1 MQTNSGDNKIQY
13 WNIWDI
19 VHAILLIFISA
30 FILYILG
37 LVIQNI
43 TPFQIPEPLIAAIN
57 SSISTCCGAIYLLRS
72 YPLDYSLSNLKRYN
86 VKKLL
91 FAGFG
96 GGVILSAINFPY
108 KTIFEKQEI
117 TAKLFIDIET
127 GKIYTIILLLFTVV
141 ITPVVEELFLRAGV
155 YRILKNKFNTNWGY
169 IVTALLFA
177 IMHKPSI
184 PQATKFILS
193 SLILTYI
200 YEKTNSVET
209 SIIAHSMWNMSFFA
223 AIYIYDAGP
232 IIQ

>member
-1 MQTNSGDNKIQY
+1 MQTNSNENKIQY

-19 VHAILLIFISA
+19 VHAIILIFISA
-30 FILYILG
+30 FALYILG

-43 TPFQIPEPLIAAIN
+43 TPFQIPEQLIAGIN
-57 SSISTCCGAIYLLRS
+57 SSLSTCCGTIYLLKN
-72 YPLDYSLSNLKRYN
+72 YPLDYSLLSIKKYN

-96 GGVILSAINFPY
+96 GGVIVSAINFPY
-108 KTIFEKQEI
+108 KTIFEKQTI

-127 GKIYTIILLLFTVV
+127 GKIYVIILLLFTVV
-141 ITPVVEELFLRAGV
+141 ITPIVEELFLRAGV
-155 YRILKNKFNTNWGY
+155 YRIVKNKFNAKWGY

-209 SIIAHSMWNMSFFA
+209 SILAHSIWNLTFFL
-223 AIYIYDAGP
+223 AIYIYDAGLIP
-232 IIQ
+232 Q